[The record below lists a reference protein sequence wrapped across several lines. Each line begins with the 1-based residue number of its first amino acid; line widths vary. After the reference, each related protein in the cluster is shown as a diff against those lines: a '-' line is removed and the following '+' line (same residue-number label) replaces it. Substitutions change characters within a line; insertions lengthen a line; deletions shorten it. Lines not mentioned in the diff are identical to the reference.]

1 MQPLCL
7 YRNRV
12 RPEWLDINQHLNVA
26 YYALLFDQASEAF
39 MAHVG
44 VDDAYIHAS
53 RFSWVVLESHT
64 CFQRELGLDEP
75 LGVEVQVLGADA
87 KRIHLFQTLMQV
99 EQGFKAATN
108 ELMILHLDLNRR
120 CAVPFPEP
128 VGRRIGELAAAHREL
143 PEPPERGSRIGLA
156 RAGAQ
161 GGRQGAPPEAD
172 LV

>member
-1 MQPLCL
+1 
-7 YRNRV
+7 
-12 RPEWLDINQHLNVA
+12 
-26 YYALLFDQASEAF
+26 

-53 RFSWVVLESHT
+53 GFSWVVLESHT